1 MPRCDLLVWIL
12 VTKLAPLYY
21 VKLDRL
27 LVQTGRY
34 RELCSWR
41 KEFKK
46 QWRILEKRQITLP
59 INDAYRP
66 KIDKWTCTCPAFLTS
81 RFLICKHLIQLVEC
95 VPPVFF
101 LEVKRHRT
109 APFWRHSALKL
120 NQDPM
125 IDEGGAEIVDEEDDE
140 EGGAN
145 SEEDDLDIDD
155 VVEARGNGSTYE
167 EAINADIDLIAEF
180 VKGLRHQVQFHDQRM
195 LSALEREGAGFLRL
209 GRACMEKEKR
219 LQSTRGGETPST
231 WEKSTIS
238 AMFYRVRPTNAE
250 MNT

>member
-1 MPRCDLLVWIL
+1 
-12 VTKLAPLYY
+12 
-21 VKLDRL
+21 
-27 LVQTGRY
+27 
-34 RELCSWR
+34 
-41 KEFKK
+41 
-46 QWRILEKRQITLP
+46 
-59 INDAYRP
+59 
-66 KIDKWTCTCPAFLTS
+66 
-81 RFLICKHLIQLVEC
+81 
-95 VPPVFF
+95 
-101 LEVKRHRT
+101 
-109 APFWRHSALKL
+109 
-120 NQDPM
+120 M
-125 IDEGGAEIVDEEDDE
+125 IDEGRAEIVDEEDDE

-155 VVEARGNGSTYE
+155 VVEARGDGSTYG

-195 LSALEREGAGFLRL
+195 LSALEREGAGFLQL

-238 AMFYRVRPTNAE
+238 AMFYRIRPTNAE